1 MNYLDKQYKN
11 DKKFKIKHN
20 YLSEQ
25 FRNVNRYLKR
35 INNIVKK
42 NSFTLGKEVREFEN
56 IFKKNI
62 NSKYAIGV
70 SSGTDAIAL
79 SLRCLNIGYGDEVIV
94 PSFTSTVYVEEIGL
108 ITFILIVAE
117 SLIHIGDSILKFIYI

>member
-1 MNYLDKQYKN
+1 M
-11 DKKFKIKHN
+11 
-20 YLSEQ
+20 
-25 FRNVNRYLKR
+25 KR

-70 SSGTDAIAL
+70 SSGTDAKIHYPIPMHMQKPSSKFGYRRGMFKMSENISKKII
-79 SLRCLNIGYGDEVIV
+79 SLPVHE
-94 PSFTSTVYVEEIGL
+94 
-108 ITFILIVAE
+108 FIKKSDLDYMIN
-117 SLIHIGDSILKFIYI
+117 SIYKFYSSI